1 MFRLLHGACRLSLS
15 LTLIAIDI
23 DCDRRDSEHPAAV
36 AVTPAGKHIVAT
48 DSYPW
53 QSLSPRLRDPF
64 AGIASSSCPARP
76 NPRHGLRNGADDEHV
91 RHRQPS

>member
-1 MFRLLHGACRLSLS
+1 MGHAALSLAP
-15 LTLIAIDI
+15 IAIHI
-23 DCDRRDSEHPAAV
+23 DCDRQDSEHQAAAAV
-36 AVTPAGKHIVAT
+36 APAASHTFAT

-53 QSLSPRLRDPF
+53 PSLSPRWTDQF
-64 AGIASSSCPARP
+64 AEISSSSCPARP

>member
-1 MFRLLHGACRLSLS
+1 MGHAVSLTRSLYLSLC
-15 LTLIAIDI
+15 LIAIDI

-36 AVTPAGKHIVAT
+36 AVTPAGRHIVSA

-53 QSLSPRLRDPF
+53 PSQSPRWRDPF
-64 AGIASSSCPARP
+64 AEIASSSCPARP